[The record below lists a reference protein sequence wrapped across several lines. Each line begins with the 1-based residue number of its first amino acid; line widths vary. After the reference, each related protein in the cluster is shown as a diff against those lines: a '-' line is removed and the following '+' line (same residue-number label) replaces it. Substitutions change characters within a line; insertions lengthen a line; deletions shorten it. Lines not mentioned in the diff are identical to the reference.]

1 MPQIPS
7 CICPSRHWQR
17 AGQFKGESAA
27 FRGVFLMILSM
38 TGFAST
44 SREFPG
50 GLLAMELRAVNH
62 RYLDVQQ
69 IGRAHV

>member
-1 MPQIPS
+1 
-7 CICPSRHWQR
+7 
-17 AGQFKGESAA
+17 
-27 FRGVFLMILSM
+27 M

-62 RYLDVQQ
+62 HAIWTYNFACRKNC
-69 IGRAHV
+69 G